1 MCFGCFSESW
11 WMQWYFVCVRK
22 NTLLNKYRLRYSTT
36 GARTSNASWRSQ
48 LRSIALVCYINLR
61 CAYVHL
67 CHGQTHAFSTV
78 PWVRTQTHLRD
89 IYIYT
94 HTHVCVSTSA
104 PRDRTNYCL
113 ALTCALTCLL
123 YNVCTYSFTVLS
135 LNKHKNTHTHTH
147 THSSSIGSSVC
158 QSMLWKGINAV
169 FQASAGLH
177 HALTQVLN
185 IANVRVCVSF
195 PARTHKFIHR
205 KYKVP

>member
-1 MCFGCFSESW
+1 MHTYTCATG
-11 WMQWYFVCVRK
+11 K
-22 NTLLNKYRLRYSTT
+22 HTLSARCLGYVHK
-36 GARTSNASWRSQ
+36 RTSE
-48 LRSIALVCYINLR
+48 
-61 CAYVHL
+61 
-67 CHGQTHAFSTV
+67 
-78 PWVRTQTHLRD
+78 